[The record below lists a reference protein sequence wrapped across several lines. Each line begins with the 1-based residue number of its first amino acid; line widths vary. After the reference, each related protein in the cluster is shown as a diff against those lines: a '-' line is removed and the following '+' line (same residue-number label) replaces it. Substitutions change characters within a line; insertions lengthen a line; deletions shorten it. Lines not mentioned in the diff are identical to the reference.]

1 MKPKQTSSAPI
12 PVYILSGFLG
22 SGKTTLLVKL
32 LEYWKSQNL
41 TPAVVMNELG
51 EVNLDGKLID
61 QHVPMAELL
70 GGCICCSVRD
80 NLGIEL
86 VQLVQNTSPDV
97 IVIEATGAANPI
109 EILDGIA
116 DTSLYIE
123 LEVKGLISVVDSIH
137 LLETYRLQK
146 GKTFRLMQEQIR
158 AASILLL
165 NKTDRI
171 EEKDR
176 PELLSLVQ
184 GWNEHAAIHFTE
196 HCNIDP
202 ALLTEEASYLM
213 NSENNTA
220 SDSRAQEKHQLH
232 HSHNHV
238 MVYTHYFS
246 SQINS
251 VLFEQWLRE
260 LPRDIYRAKGI
271 VHFSDTGSRFLFQY
285 AYREPDFT
293 KLGPGEELKDVGVF
307 IGEHFSKTELIQ
319 LLQQLE
325 EESSKIKS

>member
-1 MKPKQTSSAPI
+1 MTQEQTLSAPI

-32 LEYWKSQNL
+32 IEYWKSQNL
-41 TPAVVMNELG
+41 TTAVVMNELG

-61 QHVPMAELL
+61 QRVPMAELL

-97 IVIEATGAANPI
+97 VVIEATGVANPI
-109 EILDGIA
+109 EILDGLA
-116 DTSLYIE
+116 DTSLYVT
-123 LEVKGLISVVDSIH
+123 LDVKGIISVVDSIH

-165 NKTDRI
+165 NKIDRI
-171 EEKDR
+171 EEKDQ
-176 PELLSLVQ
+176 PELLSLVKE
-184 GWNEHAAIHFTE
+184 WNEHASVYFTE

-202 ALLTEEASYLM
+202 VLLAEDASCPV
-213 NSENNTA
+213 NPEREVSA
-220 SDSRAQEKHQLH
+220 SQAQEEHQLH

-238 MVYTHYFS
+238 MVYTHYFNCK
-246 SQINS
+246 INS